1 MKKIFFS
8 GLIILLS
15 LCMPLLAAPIF
26 SQPEDEVETYTPRP
40 APKRQQAARIAK
52 TPEEIKFSLQT
63 FNLNY
68 INAKDIAETLKSV
81 LTFGEGVSFNE
92 GLNSIVIRGQT
103 KSMPEITKIINKMDK
118 PPTQIYVEAK
128 IIELKSG
135 SGDNATPSSLGFSW
149 QYARQPSSGDF
160 VKFFDTASPSLGAVS
175 QGLYAQLLTN
185 NLSAY
190 LTALEKRS
198 GFDSV
203 ASPSITAL
211 NHQPA
216 EILIGGKLGYKT
228 LLSTTTGILQ
238 QVDYLDVGTKL
249 QFTPHISSDGYI
261 RMSIYPSLSDGVL
274 IDGIPQKTTTE
285 TKNQVLVKDGQT
297 IVIGGLTKNY
307 SNNVDTGVPILSKI
321 PVFGAFFRNTQLR
334 TEKRELMVL
343 ITPHIITPQFLE
355 AMAKKAGELE
365 NKTQQEYEDARL
377 IH

>member
-1 MKKIFFS
+1 MKNVLLV
-8 GLIILLS
+8 LISVFLIVS
-15 LCMPLLAAPIF
+15 TPLWARPLF
-26 SQPEDEVETYTPRP
+26 TQTEDEVENIVRSAPIRTQSVRKEKPP
-40 APKRQQAARIAK
+40 A
-52 TPEEIKFSLQT
+52 EIKYLLQT
-63 FNLNY
+63 FNLNF

-81 LTFGEGVSFNE
+81 LTIGEAVSFNE
-92 GLNSIVIRGQT
+92 SLNSIVIRGQS
-103 KSMPEITKIINKMDK
+103 KSMPEISKIIEKMDK

-135 SGDNATPSSLGFSW
+135 NGDNTSPSSFGLNW
-149 QYARQPSSGDF
+149 QYFKQPGGNDFAQFLTTSSP
-160 VKFFDTASPSLGAVS
+160 TMGALS

-185 NLSAY
+185 NVSTFLS
-190 LTALEKRS
+190 ALEKRS
-198 GFDSV
+198 GFDSI

-211 NHQPA
+211 NHQQA

-228 LLSTTTGILQ
+228 LLSTTTGVLQ
-238 QVDYLDVGTKL
+238 QVDYLEVGTKL

-307 SNNVDTGVPILSKI
+307 SNNVDVGVPILSRI
-321 PVFGAFFRNTQLR
+321 PIFGAFFRNTELR

-355 AMAKKAGELE
+355 AMARKAGELE